1 MLLPFPPSDRAV
13 RCPQLPTVQCPQLP
27 PAAASAI
34 PILCSSRPL
43 PTTTPSCCCHSHPLT
58 EPSAAHSYSQLLTE
72 LSAVHSYSQLLL
84 LPFGFSDDR
93 PSDYRQLLRVAK
105 RGRRQIFSAAGTW
118 FKVGQPSRRLYPV
131 SGISQDWAKAVAGVK
146 YSYSFELRDKGKYG
160 LLLPASQIE
169 QSGKEILEGVTVHD
183 WRDRVISDPE
193 SSRNECNVTLSQC
206 HLYAATLAP
215 TAVAKCRADVRG
227 E

>member
-1 MLLPFPPSDRAV
+1 M
-13 RCPQLPTVQCPQLP
+13 
-27 PAAASAI
+27 
-34 PILCSSRPL
+34 
-43 PTTTPSCCCHSHPLT
+43 
-58 EPSAAHSYSQLLTE
+58 
-72 LSAVHSYSQLLL
+72 
-84 LPFGFSDDR
+84 
-93 PSDYRQLLRVAK
+93 AK

-146 YSYSFELRDKGKYG
+146 YSYSFELRDKGEIR
-160 LLLPASQIE
+160 PAAAGESDRAE
-169 QSGKEILEGVTVHD
+169 WEGDPGGRHSHD

-215 TAVAKCRADVRG
+215 TAVTKCRADVRG